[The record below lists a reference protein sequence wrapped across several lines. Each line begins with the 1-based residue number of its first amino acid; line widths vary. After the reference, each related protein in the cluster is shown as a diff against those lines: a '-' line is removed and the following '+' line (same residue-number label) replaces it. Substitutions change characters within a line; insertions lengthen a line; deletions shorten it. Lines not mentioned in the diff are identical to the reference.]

1 MLYKVHISTKMKIK
15 KSIKILIMECHS
27 GTSLCHKEIFEK
39 LNYEVEIFPN
49 PFSFYHYILKPIFHK
64 LLNYFSSHL
73 NFSNFNQLLFHT
85 INIMTFKKMNYY
97 HFLIYAEIKA
107 QQEISS
113 NMNKERLEMILN
125 NKYYQQYFNQ
135 FEYLVCSFPPSIFQ
149 FLKIIADKF
158 DKKIILNV
166 AH

>member
-1 MLYKVHISTKMKIK
+1 
-15 KSIKILIMECHS
+15 
-27 GTSLCHKEIFEK
+27 
-39 LNYEVEIFPN
+39 
-49 PFSFYHYILKPIFHK
+49 
-64 LLNYFSSHL
+64 
-73 NFSNFNQLLFHT
+73 
-85 INIMTFKKMNYY
+85 MTFKKMNYY